1 MIVWFSVW
9 AVIGLVVWYGLYL
22 EKINNPPEQMKELD
36 DDVVTVDMHYD
47 VDEILQWSHVI
58 AKSK

>member
-9 AVIGLVVWYGLYL
+9 VVIGAIAWYGLHL

-47 VDEILQWSHVI
+47 VNEIVRSNKWV
-58 AKSK
+58 

>member
-9 AVIGLVVWYGLYL
+9 AVIGLIVWYGWHL
-22 EKINNPPEQMKELD
+22 ENPPEQMKELD

-47 VDEILQWSHVI
+47 VDEIQKWNHSD
-58 AKSK
+58 SGF

>member
-9 AVIGLVVWYGLYL
+9 AVIGAIAWYGWHL

-36 DDVVTVDMHYD
+36 DDVVTVDMYYN
-47 VDEILQWSHVI
+47 VDEIHSNKWV
-58 AKSK
+58 